1 MQVPAV
7 PSTTRQAPIQ
17 GLIQAAAG
25 QATAVA
31 RLPPTARTSEASAS
45 VPRAPDRAEANLLS
59 GDAGAAPALY
69 REPGRQQRLGELQQ
83 GLAYAGQL
91 GAALQDLKGALSQ
104 ALARGPS
111 GPSGPDAD
119 LQDKLATVQRLWQER
134 SAASAGQ
141 LDGQLQSVAD
151 GDTARQRFRIRGL
164 DSTALSQGGA
174 ETLRLALPGQARSI
188 AVPLDGQGLAR
199 QLQSLQRALAP
210 TGLQLDAKGGELAF
224 SAPESQ
230 WPALRDGLS
239 LSGDGRRFPSGQMV
253 RAVLQ
258 PQAQALA
265 PANWQLNEAEG
276 QRRALSQV
284 LKAQERLKSAQA
296 SMAGELA
303 HTGAAAAG
311 LAVDGSSGSAERVQ
325 AFAAGFAQQAD
336 VSALDYEQLSQLVPA
351 LLGLGRSRLQQLLGP
366 AS

>member
-1 MQVPAV
+1 LQVPAV

-111 GPSGPDAD
+111 GPDAD

-134 SAASAGQ
+134 SAGQ

-276 QRRALSQV
+276 QRRALAQV

-303 HTGAAAAG
+303 HTGTAADG